1 MSDRK
6 PVIMAV
12 DDDPAALAIVEE
24 HLRRRYSTDYEVV
37 CDGSCRRALEI
48 LRGLRTEEV
57 PVALVLADLWTSGLT
72 GAELLARARDI
83 HPHAARALL
92 IDWGAW
98 GHRPTSDAIVES
110 MRRGEID
117 YYIPKPWRMPD
128 EHFHK
133 VVTEFL
139 HEWSRARS
147 TLPREIAVVGQSGE
161 SRVHELRSLL
171 ARNGMAH
178 EFHATDSEHGRELL
192 EHAEHAGQRAPVV
205 IFMEGRSLVDPT
217 NTELAAAYGVNTEL
231 ADPDQL
237 FDVIVVGAGPGGLA
251 AAVYA
256 SSEGLDV
263 LTIERESIGGQAGAS
278 SLIRNYLGFARGVS
292 GAELA
297 QRAYQQAWVFGSRFL
312 LMSEVMALRTE
323 PDRHVVVTATGVEAS
338 ARTVVLAT
346 GATYRRIGI
355 EALENLV
362 GSGVYYGA
370 SAAEAAAATGGHVFV
385 LGGGNSAGQAAMH
398 LSRYAER
405 VSLLV
410 RGTSLA
416 DSMSQYL
423 LDQLGAAE
431 NVELRLC
438 TEVIGGSG
446 DPQLETLTLRDQRT
460 GATETVPAAALYV
473 LIGARPNSDWL
484 PDTVARDDYGY
495 VPTDADIRPEHGWP
509 LERPPRMYETTLPG
523 VFAVGDLNTAS
534 VARVAAAVGDGSV
547 VIKQVHEMLMSS
559 EIPSGD
565 QSSAGVRR

>member
-24 HLRRRYSTDYEVV
+24 HLRRRYSTDYEIL
-37 CDGSCRRALEI
+37 CDGSCANALEM
-48 LRGLRTEEV
+48 LRGLRAESV

-72 GAELLARARDI
+72 GVQLLCRARDI

-98 GHRPTSDAIVES
+98 GHRPTSDAIVEA
-110 MRRGEID
+110 MGRGEID

-139 HEWSRARS
+139 HEWSRARA
-147 TLPREIAVVGQSGE
+147 TLPREIAVVGDPAQP
-161 SRVHELRSLL
+161 RVHELRSLL

-178 EFHATDSEHGRELL
+178 EFHATDSEHGTELL
-192 EHAEHAGQRAPVV
+192 EEADHAGRREPVV

-217 NTELAAAYGVNTEL
+217 NSELAAAYGVNTEL
-231 ADPDQL
+231 ADPDEV

-251 AAVYA
+251 ASVYA
-256 SSEGLDV
+256 SSEGLQV

-312 LMSEVMALRTE
+312 LMSEVTALRTE
-323 PDRHVVVTATGVEAS
+323 SDRHVLVTKTGVEAC

-346 GATYRRIGI
+346 GAAYRRIGI
-355 EALENLV
+355 QALEDLV

-370 SAAEAAAATGGHVFV
+370 SGPEAASANGGHAFV
-385 LGGGNSAGQAAMH
+385 LGGGNSAGQAALH
-398 LSRYAER
+398 VSRYAER

-410 RGTSLA
+410 RADSLA
-416 DSMSQYL
+416 ASMSQYL
-423 LDQLGAAE
+423 RDQLEAAE
-431 NVELRLC
+431 NVDLRLC
-438 TEVIGGSG
+438 TEVIDGSG
-446 DPQLETLTLRDQRT
+446 DARLQKLTLRDHRT
-460 GATETVPAAALYV
+460 GDTETVAAAALFV

-495 VPTDADIRPEHGWP
+495 VPTDADIRPEDGWP

-523 VFAVGDLNTAS
+523 VFAVGDLNQAS
-534 VARVAAAVGDGSV
+534 VSRVAAAVGDGSV
-547 VIKQVHEMLMSS
+547 VIKQVHDALAAE
-559 EIPSGD
+559 D
-565 QSSAGVRR
+565 VAARSSAG

>member
-1 MSDRK
+1 M
-6 PVIMAV
+6 
-12 DDDPAALAIVEE
+12 
-24 HLRRRYSTDYEVV
+24 
-37 CDGSCRRALEI
+37 
-48 LRGLRTEEV
+48 

-72 GAELLARARDI
+72 GADLLARARDI

-178 EFHATDSEHGRELL
+178 EFHATDSEHGKELL

-205 IFMEGRSLVDPT
+205 IFMEGRSLVHPPT
-217 NTELAAAYGVNTEL
+217 GAGGRLRREHGACGPGSAVRRDRGGRRSGRSRGGCVRLLGGARRADDRARVDRRSGGSEL
-231 ADPDQL
+231 ADPQL
-237 FDVIVVGAGPGGLA
+237 PRVRARC
-251 AAVYA
+251 
-256 SSEGLDV
+256 
-263 LTIERESIGGQAGAS
+263 ERRRA
-278 SLIRNYLGFARGVS
+278 
-292 GAELA
+292 A

-323 PDRHVVVTATGVEAS
+323 PDRHVIVTATGVEAS

-438 TEVIGGSG
+438 TEVIDGSG

-460 GATETVPAAALYV
+460 GDTETVPAAALYV